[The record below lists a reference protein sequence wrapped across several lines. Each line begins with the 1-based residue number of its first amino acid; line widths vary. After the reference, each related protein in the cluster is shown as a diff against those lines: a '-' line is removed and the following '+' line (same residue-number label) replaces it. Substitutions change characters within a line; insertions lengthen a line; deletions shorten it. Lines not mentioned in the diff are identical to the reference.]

1 MDERIIM
8 EEENNETNEDRDIN
22 AFAELMSLE
31 ENEKGLDFSAMED
44 GKKTIITS
52 EEKTSNPDQMKKF
65 INYLYKQFQKGG
77 V

>member
-1 MDERIIM
+1 M
-8 EEENNETNEDRDIN
+8 EEENNETNEDRNIN

-44 GKKTIITS
+44 GKKTIITN
-52 EEKTSNPDQMKKF
+52 EEKASNPEQMKKF

-77 V
+77 A

>member
-1 MDERIIM
+1 M
-8 EEENNETNEDRDIN
+8 EEENNETNEDKNIN

-44 GKKTIITS
+44 GKKTIITN
-52 EEKTSNPDQMKKF
+52 EEKASNPEQMKKF

-77 V
+77 A

>member
-1 MDERIIM
+1 M

>member
-1 MDERIIM
+1 M
-8 EEENNETNEDRDIN
+8 EEKNQDIN

-44 GKKTIITS
+44 GKKTIITN
-52 EEKTSNPDQMKKF
+52 EEPVNNKEQMTKF

-77 V
+77 A

>member
-1 MDERIIM
+1 M
-8 EEENNETNEDRDIN
+8 EEENNETNENRDIN

-44 GKKTIITS
+44 GKKTIITN
-52 EEKTSNPDQMKKF
+52 EEKASNPEQMKKF

-77 V
+77 A